1 MMVLVL
7 GAIETSDMIFLRQ
20 ILKTAAYEGARVAT
34 APGKTAAAGIAAA
47 RQVLTQ
53 RGVKQGDAAVS
64 PSALDATTATGT
76 VVTVTVT
83 APMGSN
89 ACVNP
94 VIIRGALGT
103 MTVYV
108 TMIRQ

>member
-20 ILKTAAYEGARVAT
+20 ILKSAAYEGARTAT

-47 RQVLTQ
+47 NQVLTQ
-53 RGVKQGDAAVS
+53 RGVISGTASCSPAVTVS
-64 PSALDATTATGT
+64 TATGT
-76 VVTVTVT
+76 SVTFTVT
-83 APMGSN
+83 APMASN
-89 ACVNP
+89 CCVAP
-94 VIIRGALGT
+94 VVIASSLGN
-103 MTVYV
+103 MTVTV